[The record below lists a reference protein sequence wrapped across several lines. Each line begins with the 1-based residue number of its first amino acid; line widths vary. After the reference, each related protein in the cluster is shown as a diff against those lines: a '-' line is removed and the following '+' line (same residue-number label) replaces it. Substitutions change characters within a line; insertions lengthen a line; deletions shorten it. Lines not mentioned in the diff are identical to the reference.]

1 MSSIEKIKAMD
12 RATITPAQAAEVLNC
27 NPQYIRMQAREDP
40 SKLGFPVVCIGRRT
54 KIPRLPFIA
63 FIAGGAEGW

>member
-12 RATITPAQAAEVLNC
+12 TATITPAQAAEVLSC